1 MNYRAVAVSGRA
13 ASGAKAFNLRFIFV
27 KESEDRIESRAA
39 IVNSIRRSFLFD
51 VIPPLVSDYT
61 PSRNITSRPI
71 ICLSIL
77 AAFRKI
83 DRSLLDPRLCVNLI
97 YAKSLDI
104 IKPMEH
110 HFSFLPFL
118 FSFSKICKE
127 PAGLVPVIIRQPGCR
142 ISEQLCI
149 DIHRQARR
157 YRINSLYIRCKSR
170 LCVSSVLKG
179 TPIETR

>member
-1 MNYRAVAVSGRA
+1 MSGRA

-110 HFSFLPFL
+110 HFSFLPF
-118 FSFSKICKE
+118 SFFPLLENLQRTGGTRSRHNST
-127 PAGLVPVIIRQPGCR
+127 AGLSNIGTT
-142 ISEQLCI
+142 LY
-149 DIHRQARR
+149 R
-157 YRINSLYIRCKSR
+157 Y
-170 LCVSSVLKG
+170 SSTG
-179 TPIETR
+179 EAIPN